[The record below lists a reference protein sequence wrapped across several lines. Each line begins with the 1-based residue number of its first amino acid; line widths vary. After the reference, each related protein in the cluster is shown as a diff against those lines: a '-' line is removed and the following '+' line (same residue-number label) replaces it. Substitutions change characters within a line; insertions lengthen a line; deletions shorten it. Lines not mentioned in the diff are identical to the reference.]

1 MDFAKSESDSSEL
14 PGVGPFGGCILVDRA
29 GNVLYNYTCTDN
41 SNWPDVEVLLEQV
54 KIHKKSV
61 EEKSPLPSKSRSGSI
76 MKGDTI
82 LSDST
87 KMTDDMNVAVSKSK
101 CCTIL

>member
-1 MDFAKSESDSSEL
+1 MDFGKSESDSAEI
-14 PGVGPFGGCILVDRA
+14 PGVGAFGGCILVDRA
-29 GNVLYNYTCTDN
+29 GNILYNYTCTDN

-54 KIHKKSV
+54 KIHKKV
-61 EEKSPLPSKSRSGSI
+61 IDEKAPPTSKSRSASI
-76 MKGDTI
+76 AKGDTI

-87 KMTDDMNVAVSKSK
+87 KITDDMNVAVSKKK